1 MLGAYRCASFAEAM
15 EASWSDFDLIHPG
28 GESSRVAQAR
38 VRNLV
43 EQLAHRHQSQTVV
56 LATHGN
62 LLALLLNA
70 FDRRVDFG
78 FWNSLEFPDVFELQ
92 LLKSGAGVFRRI
104 DPYT

>member
-1 MLGAYRCASFAEAM
+1 
-15 EASWSDFDLIHPG
+15 
-28 GESSRVAQAR
+28 